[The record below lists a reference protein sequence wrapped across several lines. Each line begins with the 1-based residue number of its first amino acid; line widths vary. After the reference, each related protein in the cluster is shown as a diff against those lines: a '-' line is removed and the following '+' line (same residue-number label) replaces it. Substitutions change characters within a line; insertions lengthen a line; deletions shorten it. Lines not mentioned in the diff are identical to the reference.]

1 MPVLKN
7 IPIVTLRD
15 MVVYP
20 HGVQP
25 LFIGTEKSIRA
36 LDYAQKNDKG
46 KKVLLVAKR
55 DPENE
60 APGPDDLFDFGT
72 VATILQLIRL
82 PDKTVKI
89 LVEGGSRAEVLS
101 ISDGDEF
108 FVSEVN
114 IIEEEPVS
122 AAESE
127 ALVRSLMSAFDQYV
141 QLSKKVPA
149 EVMTSLSSVD
159 DPSRL
164 VDTIACLLYTSPSPR
179 DRTRSRMPSSA

>member
-89 LVEGGSRAEVLS
+89 LVEGGSRA
-101 ISDGDEF
+101 
-108 FVSEVN
+108 
-114 IIEEEPVS
+114 
-122 AAESE
+122 
-127 ALVRSLMSAFDQYV
+127 
-141 QLSKKVPA
+141 
-149 EVMTSLSSVD
+149 
-159 DPSRL
+159 
-164 VDTIACLLYTSPSPR
+164 
-179 DRTRSRMPSSA
+179 

>member
-72 VATILQLIRL
+72 VATILQLMGIDHTRL
-82 PDKTVKI
+82 SFRSQGLDFRLTGVEPHHAVKK
-89 LVEGGSRAEVLS
+89 L
-101 ISDGDEF
+101 
-108 FVSEVN
+108 
-114 IIEEEPVS
+114 
-122 AAESE
+122 
-127 ALVRSLMSAFDQYV
+127 
-141 QLSKKVPA
+141 
-149 EVMTSLSSVD
+149 
-159 DPSRL
+159 
-164 VDTIACLLYTSPSPR
+164 IA
-179 DRTRSRMPSSA
+179 